1 MALPV
6 KNSDF
11 TPPHQLA
18 EPFDVLHR
26 YPAVLTAVVDD
37 HRSRDV
43 DVPEPNRLTSL
54 ETDEEIDSRVGL
66 FRCEAPD
73 AVGEANV
80 VGRLTLVLLL
90 LSE

>member
-6 KNSDF
+6 KHSDF

-37 HRSRDV
+37 DRSGDV
-43 DVPEPNRLTSL
+43 DVPEPNCLTSL
-54 ETDEEIDSRVGL
+54 ETDEEIDGRVGL
-66 FRCEAPD
+66 FRCEAPNG
-73 AVGEANV
+73 VGEADV
-80 VGRLTLVLLL
+80 VGRLTLFLLL
-90 LSE
+90 PRE